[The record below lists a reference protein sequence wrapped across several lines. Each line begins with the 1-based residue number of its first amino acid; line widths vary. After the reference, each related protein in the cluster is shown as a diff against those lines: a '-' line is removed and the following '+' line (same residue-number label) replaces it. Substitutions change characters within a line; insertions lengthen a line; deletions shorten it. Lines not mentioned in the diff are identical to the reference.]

1 MFDLFCCCK
10 KDQSIDVIAEKRK
23 SPNRLSTIDV
33 RLTDPRI
40 SDLTDERDSFYSF
53 ETSAMQLRHPP
64 STNQQSRNPKP
75 HQNQK

>member
-10 KDQSIDVIAEKRK
+10 KDQSIDVIVEKRK

-33 RLTDPRI
+33 RLTDPRV
-40 SDLTDERDSFYSF
+40 SDLTVERDSFYSF

-64 STNQQSRNPKP
+64 STNQQSRNPRVM
-75 HQNQK
+75 QT

>member
-10 KDQSIDVIAEKRK
+10 KDQSIDVIVEKRK

-33 RLTDPRI
+33 RLTDPRV
-40 SDLTDERDSFYSF
+40 SDLTVERDSFYSF

-64 STNQQSRNPKP
+64 STNQQSRNPRGM
-75 HQNQK
+75 QT

>member
-1 MFDLFCCCK
+1 MFDLLK
-10 KDQSIDVIAEKRK
+10 KKKKEQNIDVIVEKRK
-23 SPNRLSTIDV
+23 SPNRLSSIDV

-64 STNQQSRNPKP
+64 PTNQPSHNPKP

>member
-10 KDQSIDVIAEKRK
+10 KDQSIDVIVEKRK

-53 ETSAMQLRHPP
+53 ETSAIQLRYPP
-64 STNQQSRNPKP
+64 STNQQSRNSKP